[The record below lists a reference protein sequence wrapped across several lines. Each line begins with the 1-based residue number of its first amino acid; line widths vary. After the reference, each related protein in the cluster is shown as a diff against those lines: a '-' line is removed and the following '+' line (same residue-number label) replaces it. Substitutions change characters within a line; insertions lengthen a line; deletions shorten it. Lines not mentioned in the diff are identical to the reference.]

1 MANANVEGRAALV
14 TGASSGIGFALAE
27 MLVEEGFALT
37 VVSRRPEKLTEAA
50 DRLRAKGGE
59 VAEYAVNLVA
69 DEGMIGAVAAH
80 RERYGRLDVLVNNAG
95 IGIESD
101 SLNVKQ
107 SHVEMQINLNFR
119 SVIVAYRESLDLLQA
134 AVAKT
139 GTAVVINVASLTG
152 HFPDPILPIYSS
164 AKAAVIAYTGSMN
177 ALLGPQGIRSTAISP
192 GSVDTPLMA
201 VVQESGRMTAEEMIP
216 TADIAEAARMLLRL
230 SPRSVINE
238 IPISRPAMESVRV

>member
-1 MANANVEGRAALV
+1 MVNGKAEGRAALV

-80 RERYGRLDVLVNNAG
+80 RERYGRLDVMVNNAG

-119 SVIVAYRESLDLLQA
+119 SVIVAYREALDLLQA

-139 GTAVVINVASLTG
+139 GTAIVINIASLTG

-164 AKAAVIAYTGSMN
+164 AKAAVIAYSGSMN
-177 ALLGPQGIRSTAISP
+177 ALLAPQGIRSTVISP

-201 VVQESGRMTAEEMIP
+201 VVQESGRMSAEEMIP
-216 TADIAEAARMLLRL
+216 TSDIAEAARMLLRL
-230 SPRSVINE
+230 SPRSVIAE